1 MTLGLFIMIGALAI
15 NYNILLDKLEE
26 PRFVYVDPTI
36 HNELVVDDVEVNELP
51 EIERYYKHI
60 ESVPVFPNGDPY
72 DR

>member
-1 MTLGLFIMIGALAI
+1 MTLGLFLMIGALAI

-26 PRFVYVDPTI
+26 PQFVYTDPTI
-36 HNELVVDDVEVNELP
+36 HNELVVDDVEVYELP
-51 EIERYYKHI
+51 EIERYYKHL